1 MTVSVVGH
9 AILLGALAFVGL
21 LSQQTP
27 PKAYIVNLVAGLQS
41 PSLVPAR
48 DLKPQPTLPPSPQQ
62 SPPAPWEPARPAAK
76 PPSPPALPPLPE
88 RKPSLPRLPPSR
100 IVTSARELP
109 PPVLPRFEEQKP
121 PVPREA
127 KGSEPSEAPRTP
139 QASPP
144 GPAVGSTTVSAQASD
159 FPFTWYLMRI
169 QAKVQERWAEQPRL
183 SAPAQRPII
192 FVEIAHDGSIKPP
205 RLEQTS
211 GNFFYDQAALRAI
224 TEASPFPPLP
234 QEWTRPT
241 LRIQFGFEMAPS
253 RG

>member
-1 MTVSVVGH
+1 MTASVVGH
-9 AILLGALAFVGL
+9 AILLGVLAFLGL
-21 LSQQTP
+21 WGQQSP
-27 PKAYIVNLVAGLQS
+27 SRVYVVNLVAGLQS

-48 DLKPQPTLPPSPQQ
+48 DLKAQPTPPPPQQ
-62 SPPAPWEPARPAAK
+62 SPPAPREPSRPAVK
-76 PPSPPALPPLPE
+76 PPPALPPLPE
-88 RKPSLPRLPPSR
+88 QKPSLPRLPPSR
-100 IVTSARELP
+100 IVASARELP
-109 PPVLPRFEEQKP
+109 PPVLPRFEEEKP

-127 KGSEPSEAPRTP
+127 KRSEPPDAPRTP

-159 FPFTWYLMRI
+159 FPFTWYITQIL
-169 QAKVQERWAEQPRL
+169 AKVRERWAEQPRI
-183 SAPAQRPII
+183 SVPAQRPII
-192 FVEIAHDGSIKPP
+192 FVEIARDGSIKPP

-234 QEWTRPT
+234 QEWARPT
-241 LRIQFGFEMAPS
+241 LRIEFGFEFPPS